1 MSVTR
6 MAADVTIGNLRDRH
20 RSRRIAECDRSS
32 ELAVAR
38 GFVEDVMPHLR
49 ARRLN
54 AVLV

>member
-1 MSVTR
+1 VTR